1 MKEKTFEE
9 LALDESFRMNFG
21 NEEVPMVKV
30 YDVVKLLQQVREAT
44 IDEVLMHAREEAYK
58 ITGNEGSAIINFGY
72 KMKLE
77 LPTDRI
83 LTDK

>member
-44 IDEVLMHAREEAYK
+44 KKESAE
-58 ITGNEGSAIINFGY
+58 ITRILWRTDMVEKAISN
-72 KMKLE
+72 

-83 LTDK
+83 KIEPVQ

>member
-44 IDEVLMHAREEAYK
+44 ITECLEIAFHEDDPV
-58 ITGNEGSAIINFGY
+58 IIWEQIKY
-72 KMKLE
+72 
-77 LPTDRI
+77 LPTEGI

>member
-1 MKEKTFEE
+1 MEKTFEE

-44 IDEVLMHAREEAYK
+44 IAECIDKISELHGSIYKGAYEEYLA
-58 ITGNEGSAIINFGY
+58 TN
-72 KMKLE
+72 

-83 LTDK
+83 KTEK

>member
-1 MKEKTFEE
+1 MEKTFEE

-44 IDEVLMHAREEAYK
+44 IAEVLKLADD
-58 ITGNEGSAIINFGY
+58 NFFNKEPKG
-72 KMKLE
+72 KLME
-77 LPTDRI
+77 NIENLPTDRI
-83 LTDK
+83 KIKK